1 MTQYFKGDS
10 NELAIEAAG
19 LPAFDACSVE
29 LDSFFENCYE
39 AADFLLMLYDAGRMP
54 FSQRVGRD
62 DFVTFLNKAMPNF
75 PVTGTFEAYI
85 LLLSAIFG
93 ELSLIE
99 FDVTDPGK
107 ISILVNASDAIL
119 STAIARELDG
129 GDYIDSPL
137 VTDDDENIVYVS
149 IPKIDSEDKLKK
161 LLSEIIPAGIVADIQ
176 LSFFTIS
183 FFVADESGFL
193 NPIIDSDGNNIVF
206 FEQA

>member
-19 LPAFDACSVE
+19 VAAFDACSVE

-75 PVTGTFEAYI
+75 PVTGTFESYI

-93 ELSLIE
+93 EQSFID

-107 ISILVNASDAIL
+107 VSILVNASERL
-119 STAIARELDG
+119 S
-129 GDYIDSPL
+129 
-137 VTDDDENIVYVS
+137 
-149 IPKIDSEDKLKK
+149 
-161 LLSEIIPAGIVADIQ
+161 
-176 LSFFTIS
+176 
-183 FFVADESGFL
+183 
-193 NPIIDSDGNNIVF
+193 
-206 FEQA
+206 